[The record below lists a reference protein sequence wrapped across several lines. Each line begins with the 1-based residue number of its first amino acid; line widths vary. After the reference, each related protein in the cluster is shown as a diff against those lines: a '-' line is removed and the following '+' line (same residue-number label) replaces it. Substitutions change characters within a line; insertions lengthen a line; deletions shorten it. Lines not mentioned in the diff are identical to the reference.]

1 MAWAHSARPPGGGG
15 PGGSGAGSGLPSTR
29 MRSLGET
36 SSAGLASTVPLTLTR
51 PCSIQRSASRRE
63 HSPARASA
71 LAMRI
76 GPAGAAAAGG
86 SPGRDP

>member
-1 MAWAHSARPPGGGG
+1 
-15 PGGSGAGSGLPSTR
+15 
-29 MRSLGET
+29 MRSVGDT
-36 SSAGLASTVPLTLTR
+36 SNAGLVRTLPLTLTR

-76 GPAGAAAAGG
+76 GPAIAAGV
-86 SPGRDP
+86 SWPDAGR